1 VLFNSLTFL
10 FLFLPLCFAGYY
22 LVPHAYKNAVLL
34 VFSLVFF
41 AWGGVHYTLLL
52 LGSMAL
58 NYTGGL
64 LIAAAKFPA
73 RSKIFLTLTV
83 VLNLVLLGWFKYAGF
98 LTLNL
103 NHLLRMTSWE
113 QLSVPGVVLPVG
125 ISFYTFHGISYV
137 VDVFRAV
144 TPVQKNPVRMAL
156 YISLFPQLIA
166 GPIIRYSQIA
176 GQLNLRRFSYSLFS
190 KGLQRFLIGLGKK
203 VIIANNLALATDTLW
218 GVEFSDMSCS
228 TAWLGIIC
236 YTLQI
241 YTDFSAYSDM
251 AIGLAALF
259 GFTFPENF
267 DYPYTARG
275 MKDFWTRWHISLS
288 SWFRDYVY
296 IPLGGNRN
304 GTLNTY
310 RNLFIVFM
318 LTGFWHGSSWN
329 FLFWGLFHG
338 VFLML
343 ERGKPG
349 VWLQRFPVWMMHL
362 YTLLII
368 MLSWVPFR
376 APDMESAFRFY
387 RRLFDFSSF
396 TTHKYNEYIQASLM
410 NRELLLVLLLAILGS
425 MGVFRRVALRVQ
437 NLQGVAIWV
446 ADGVKLA
453 GLMLIFWWSVAL
465 IMAGS
470 YSPFIYFRF

>member
-1 VLFNSLTFL
+1 MLFNSLSFL
-10 FLFLPLCFAGYY
+10 FLFLPICLLCYY
-22 LVPHAYKNAVLL
+22 GAPHRFRNVVLL
-34 VFSLVFF
+34 LFSLVFF
-41 AWGGVHYTLLL
+41 AWGGVKYTLLL
-52 LGSMAL
+52 IGSMLL
-58 NYTGGL
+58 NYVGAL
-64 LIAAAKFPA
+64 LIDNGKTPQRRKA
-73 RSKIFLTLTV
+73 FLFLILF
-83 VLNLVLLGWFKYAGF
+83 LNICLLVWFKYAGF
-98 LTLNL
+98 LAVNL
-103 NHLLRMTSWE
+103 NGLISYAGLQS
-113 QLSVPGVVLPVG
+113 LSVPEIALPIG
-125 ISFYTFHGISYV
+125 ISFYTFHGVSYIA
-137 VDVFRAV
+137 DVYRNV
-144 TPVQKNPVRMAL
+144 TPVQKSPVRMAL

-176 GQLNLRRFSYSLFS
+176 GQLNLRRFSYGLFS

-259 GFTFPENF
+259 GFEFPENF
-267 DYPYTARG
+267 NFPYTATS
-275 MKDFWTRWHISLS
+275 MKDFWSRWHISLS

-304 GTLNTY
+304 GIGKTY
-310 RNLFIVFM
+310 RNLLLVFI

-338 VFLML
+338 AFLML
-343 ERGKPG
+343 ERG
-349 VWLQRFPVWMMHL
+349 RFGTFLERWPKGLRHA
-362 YTLLII
+362 YTLLLIL
-368 MLSWVPFR
+368 LSWVPFR
-376 APDMESAFRFY
+376 ASDLHSAFQFY
-387 RRLFDFSSF
+387 RRLFDFTPF
-396 TTHKYNEYIQASLM
+396 TAHKYNEYIQASLL
-410 NRELLLVLLLAILGS
+410 NRELLLVLLITVLGS
-425 MGVFRRVALRVQ
+425 TGFFAFTARRLEMMKGIVAYAWQ
-437 NLQGVAIWV
+437 SMA
-446 ADGVKLA
+446 LA
-453 GLMLIFWWSVAL
+453 GFLIIFWWSVAL